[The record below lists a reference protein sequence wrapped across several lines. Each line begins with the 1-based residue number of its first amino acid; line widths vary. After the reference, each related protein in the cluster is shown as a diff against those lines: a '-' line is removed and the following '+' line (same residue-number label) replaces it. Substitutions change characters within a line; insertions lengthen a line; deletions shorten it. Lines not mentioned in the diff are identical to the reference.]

1 MSTNKEGDLKE
12 KYSDV
17 FKGLGCLRKP
27 YHIELDPEVSPVI
40 NAARKVPVAI
50 KGRLKLELEEMEKQG
65 VIHKVD
71 RPTDW
76 VNSIAIVEN
85 PGTER
90 LRICLDPKHLNEAI
104 RRKHFQL
111 PTVEEIA
118 SRISGAKVFSKL
130 DARHGYW
137 QVPVDEP
144 SQLLTTFSTPFGR
157 YFFTRMPF
165 GIKSAQ
171 EVFQKRISQH
181 LDDLKGVATEIDDI
195 LIWGSDEQEHGARLE
210 ATLQQCEEINLT
222 LNVDKCK
229 FNVNEVSY
237 CGHNFTKDGVTHDES
252 KIKAIQDM
260 PTPSSKK
267 EIERLLGIVNYLAKC
282 VPNLATITAPIRELL
297 KKDIEFYW
305 SHEQT
310 KAFDEVKEILT
321 QQPVL
326 KFFYPTKPVIVRCDA
341 SQNGLGAI
349 LIQEEQPIV
358 YASRSMTEA
367 ENRYAEIEKELF
379 SVLFALE

>member
-1 MSTNKEGDLKE
+1 
-12 KYSDV
+12 
-17 FKGLGCLRKP
+17 
-27 YHIELDPEVSPVI
+27 
-40 NAARKVPVAI
+40 
-50 KGRLKLELEEMEKQG
+50 MEKQG
-65 VIHKVD
+65 VIRKVD

-76 VNSIAIVEN
+76 VNSIAIVEK
-85 PGTER
+85 PGTGR
-90 LRICLDPKHLNEAI
+90 LRICLDPKHLNGAI
-104 RRKHFQL
+104 RREHFQL

-118 SRISGAKVFSKL
+118 SRVSGEKVFSKL

-137 QVPVDEP
+137 QIPLDEP

-157 YFFTRMPF
+157 YCFTRMPF

-181 LDDLKGVATEIDDI
+181 LDDLEGVATEIDDI
-195 LIWGSDEQEHGARLE
+195 LIWGSDEQEHDARLE
-210 ATLQQCEEINLT
+210 ATLQRCEEINLT

-237 CGHNFTKDGVTHDES
+237 CGHNFTKDGVKPDES

-267 EIERLLGIVNYLAKC
+267 EIERLLGTVNYLAKF

-310 KAFDEVKEILT
+310 KAFDEIKEILT

-326 KFFYPTKPVIVRCDA
+326 KFFDPTKPVIVRCDA
-341 SQNGLGAI
+341 LQNGLGAV
-349 LIQEEQPIV
+349 LIQEEQPIA

-367 ENRYAEIEKELF
+367 CRNQIRTD
-379 SVLFALE
+379 